1 MSALRLQPVK
11 KGSPTAEPRSV
22 FIVDDHPL
30 VREGLEQLLES
41 APDLRVSGH
50 AEDVQRAFEA
60 IQAQRPDVVIID
72 LALRGD
78 SGLELIKRL
87 QDLGRPPRIL
97 VLSMHD
103 EAFYAERALR
113 AGAMGY
119 VMKRESPGK
128 VIDALR
134 QILLGRIFLSESITA
149 EVMSKF
155 LGAPKVRAAPLVE
168 SLSDREMEIFRRMG
182 HGEETRSIATELHIS
197 LKTVQ
202 THCMHIKEKL
212 GIGNATMLLREAVR
226 WVEADSRM

>member
-1 MSALRLQPVK
+1 M
-11 KGSPTAEPRSV
+11 
-22 FIVDDHPL
+22 
-30 VREGLEQLLES
+30 
-41 APDLRVSGH
+41 
-50 AEDVQRAFEA
+50 QRAYEA
-60 IQAQRPDVVIID
+60 IQARRPDIVIID

-87 QDLGRPPRIL
+87 QDLGQPPPIL

-103 EAFYAERALR
+103 EGFYAERALR
-113 AGAMGY
+113 AGARGY

-134 QILLGRIFLSESITA
+134 QILLGRIFLSEAVTA
-149 EVMSKF
+149 EVMSRF
-155 LGAPKVRAAPLVE
+155 LGAPKVRAAPLVD

-182 HGEETRSIATELHIS
+182 HGEETRSIAQALHIS

-212 GIGNATMLLREAVR
+212 GIANATMLLREAVR
-226 WVEADSRM
+226 WVETDGRM

>member
-1 MSALRLQPVK
+1 MSAPRLLAVK
-11 KGSPTAEPRSV
+11 KSPPTAERRSV

-30 VREGLEQLLES
+30 VREGLEQLLDS
-41 APDLRVSGH
+41 ASDLKVSGH
-50 AEDVQRAFEA
+50 AEDVQRGFEA
-60 IQAQRPDVVIID
+60 IRAQRPDLVIID

-87 QDLGRPPRIL
+87 QDLSRPPRIL

-103 EAFYAERALR
+103 EVFYAERALR

-155 LGAPKVRAAPLVE
+155 LGAPKFRAAPVVE
-168 SLSDREMEIFRRMG
+168 SLSDREIEIFRRMG
-182 HGEETRSIATELHIS
+182 HGEETRSIANELHIS
-197 LKTVQ
+197 PKTVQ

-212 GIGNATMLLREAVR
+212 GIANATMLLCEAVR
-226 WVEADSRM
+226 WVEADGRM

>member
-1 MSALRLQPVK
+1 VDTVQKSLL
-11 KGSPTAEPRSV
+11 TAVRHSV

-30 VREGLEQLLES
+30 VREGLEQLIQQASDLSVCGYAEES
-41 APDLRVSGH
+41 G
-50 AEDVQRAFEA
+50 RAYEA
-60 IQAQRPDVVIID
+60 IQSLRPDVVIMD

-87 QDLGRPPRIL
+87 QSLSRPPRVL

-113 AGAMGY
+113 AGALGY

-134 QILLGRIFLSESITA
+134 QVLGGRIYVSEAITT
-149 EVMSKF
+149 EVMSKL
-155 LGAPKVRAAPLVE
+155 LGAPKAQAAHLVE
-168 SLSDREMEIFRRMG
+168 RLSDREMEIFRRMG
-182 HGEETRSIATELHIS
+182 HGEETRSIANELHIS

-212 GIGNATMLLREAVR
+212 GLPNATLLMREAVR
-226 WVEADSRM
+226 WIEEERRR